1 MFSISVCTQLLVSAR
16 PEDEC
21 FGLYMQL
28 LDKCMMHEVRFFH
41 LYTHREYEYQDN
53 IGQTIW
59 TENIYVQCMILFK
72 AFTQK
77 QKKLMMS
84 WKQQVQKIWHPP
96 PQKYPLEK
104 RRSFGNTYPIS
115 SLGNIARQR
124 PVRGVQQVKPGQPHW
139 TFSKRPPL
147 APAGTTAA
155 QLPLYRNNSL
165 NTTFAARPQLYEVCL
180 LQLFGTNF

>member
-1 MFSISVCTQLLVSAR
+1 MANR
-16 PEDEC
+16 
-21 FGLYMQL
+21 
-28 LDKCMMHEVRFFH
+28 H
-41 LYTHREYEYQDN
+41 L
-53 IGQTIW
+53 
-59 TENIYVQCMILFK
+59 ILFQ

-124 PVRGVQQVKPGQPHW
+124 PVRGLSQVVKPGQPHW

-147 APAGTTAA
+147 SPAGTAAA

-165 NTTFAARPQLYEVCL
+165 NTTFTARPQVYEV
-180 LQLFGTNF
+180 TTSMP